1 MNQKLQ
7 LGSLHW
13 KRIKAKG
20 RDRNRMEQNWNV
32 SCSGER
38 CRWESRGR
46 SKGIWAN
53 SEGREAMAGYI
64 VQELKKKKSLP
75 RRWKDVTG
83 SNDSHR

>member
-1 MNQKLQ
+1 MPKEGIESEWNRTEMFPVQERDA
-7 LGSLHW
+7 G
-13 KRIKAKG
+13 G
-20 RDRNRMEQNWNV
+20 RAE
-32 SCSGER
+32 
-38 CRWESRGR
+38 GR

-53 SEGREAMAGYI
+53 SEGREAMVGYI